1 VDCADSLDHVTI
13 RLELVTSGDEFFMAF
28 KKIKMILQKFPFIKT
43 NKKDSLKHFVYVV
56 LTRRILL
63 VTLLFSLV
71 LSAIVHISVN
81 NDLYDRVFV
90 IAHNRFETLR
100 ARTNEYRE
108 KEGVSLQQAMDQAI
122 NALSLIQY
130 DKSSGNFVY
139 YQINSLDEG
148 TLIDRYDD
156 NYPDIDRVK
165 RYIADTLFQFPK
177 DGGALHEIIKL
188 DGHSYVHLVMPLYNT
203 TGNLIGH
210 LRTMFSLTQSTM
222 DQLKDEVY
230 ATVFYAVL
238 IVILTTAIL
247 YPVIIHLT
255 RKLAAFSIDLLDSN
269 IETLQVL
276 GNAIAKRD
284 SDTNSHNYRVTII
297 AVRLAEK
304 VNLPNQQ
311 IKSLIKGAFLHD
323 VGKIGISD
331 NILLKPGKLTE
342 SEFALMKTHVEKG
355 LEIINRSQWLSDAKD
370 VVGGHHEKYDGSG
383 YPHSLRSNQIPI
395 NARIFAISDVFDALT
410 SQRPYKK
417 AFTFEET
424 MKIVMEKSGTHFD
437 PELIDHFKLVSARL
451 YQELINKD
459 DRALQEILNGIIQ
472 KYFSTGIDS
481 LSY

>member
-1 VDCADSLDHVTI
+1 MD
-13 RLELVTSGDEFFMAF
+13 F
-28 KKIKMILQKFPFIKT
+28 KKIKTLRRSPFIKLH
-43 NKKDSLKHFVYVV
+43 KKDSLKHFVYVV

-63 VTLLFSLV
+63 AALLFSIV

-81 NDLYDRVFV
+81 NNLYEHVF
-90 IAHNRFETLR
+90 ITAHDRFETLR

-108 KEGVSLQQAMDQAI
+108 KEDISLQQAMDQAI

-130 DKSSGNFVY
+130 DKSIGNFIY
-139 YQINSLDEG
+139 YQINALDGG
-148 TLIDRYDD
+148 TLVDRYDTD
-156 NYPDIDRVK
+156 YPRISRVK
-165 RYIADTLFQFPK
+165 RHIADMQFQFSE
-177 DGGALHEIIKL
+177 DTSTLHEIIQL
-188 DGHSYVHLVMPLYNT
+188 GDFSYVHLVMPLYSK

-210 LRTMFSLTQSTM
+210 LRAMFSLTQATM
-222 DQLKDEVY
+222 DKLKNEVY

-238 IVILTTAIL
+238 IVMLTTAIL
-247 YPVIIHLT
+247 YPVIVNLT
-255 RKLAAFSIDLLDSN
+255 RKLATFSIDLLDSN

-297 AVRLAEK
+297 ATRLAEK
-304 VNLPNQQ
+304 IDLSDQQ

-323 VGKIGISD
+323 VGKIGIPDS
-331 NILLKPGKLTE
+331 ILLKPGKLSE
-342 SEFALMKTHVEKG
+342 SEFAIMKTHVEKG
-355 LEIINRSQWLSDAKD
+355 LEIIKRSKWLTNAKD

-383 YPHSLRSNQIPI
+383 YPKNMKSNQIPI

-410 SQRPYKK
+410 SRRPYKK

-424 MKIVMEKSGTHFD
+424 MKIVAEKSGTHFD
-437 PELIDHFKLVSARL
+437 PELVNHFKLIAAEL
-451 YQELINKD
+451 YQELVDKND
-459 DRALQEILNGIIQ
+459 EALRQMLNEIIQ